1 MVDILFL
8 IDIIVNFL
16 TEYTDTSSGDQIRN
30 PAKIAK
36 RYILSV
42 FMFDL
47 ASCIPFISSLF
58 FGKFVNKKP
67 KLKQALSLLRIFKL
81 IRLRKISEAISQ
93 MKSSKELKTQL
104 KRLFVILDLCILMH
118 V

>member
-1 MVDILFL
+1 MILGAIYTSFIAPVEIAFPQINDQFHDNPFIHSLDIIVDILFL

-30 PAKIAK
+30 PVKIAK

-58 FGKFVNKKP
+58 FG
-67 KLKQALSLLRIFKL
+67 
-81 IRLRKISEAISQ
+81 
-93 MKSSKELKTQL
+93 
-104 KRLFVILDLCILMH
+104 
-118 V
+118 